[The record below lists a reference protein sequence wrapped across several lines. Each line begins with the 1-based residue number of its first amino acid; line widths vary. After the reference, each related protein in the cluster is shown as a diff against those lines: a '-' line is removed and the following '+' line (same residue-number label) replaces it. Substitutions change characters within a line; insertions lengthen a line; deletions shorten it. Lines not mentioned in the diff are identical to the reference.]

1 MKTFKIS
8 LLAVC
13 MLVVSLCMNTVSAQ
27 SKLDSWPQIKEFH
40 KVMAQTFHPSEE
52 GNFEPI
58 KKRSGEMVEKAN
70 ALTAQAIPT
79 DFNTDKIKD
88 AVARLQKG
96 SKELDELIKKGA
108 SDKKI
113 AKKLASL
120 HEVFHEIVGLC
131 SHVE

>member
-8 LLAVC
+8 LLTLC
-13 MLVVSLCMNTVSAQ
+13 IILVSFFMNTISAQ

-40 KVMAQTFHPSEE
+40 KVMSQTFHPSEE

-70 ALTAQAIPT
+70 ALTAQTIPT
-79 DFNTDKIKD
+79 EFNTDKIKD
-88 AVARLQKG
+88 AVARLQQG
-96 SKELDELIKKGA
+96 SKELDELIHKGA

-113 AKKLASL
+113 AKKLSAL
-120 HEVFHEIVGLC
+120 HDVFHEIVGLC